1 MKDDDLATS
10 RHQLVLE
17 LVRSWAEEECR
28 SESTVFD
35 ESSGWFKLTL
45 TAIRNGDRWEI
56 AGLHLSPSRKR
67 SIDTGLKNAG

>member
-1 MKDDDLATS
+1 MKDDDLANS

-28 SESTVFD
+28 SESMVFD

-67 SIDTGLKNAG
+67 SIATCLKNAG